1 MILRKVEKYFLP
13 TRTLQSE
20 IFVWEKAMARHI
32 CESRRVRWLVALMLG
47 VVVLYIA
54 QDYTG
59 FMHEQDQTVLQQS
72 TETFHALRVDF
83 HAAIE
88 QNVANNNPNEIF
100 IKHDGK
106 GGWENFA
113 FTTPMTLE
121 ERLRRSSLLSSR
133 GTRSMIDAS
142 TTRSGK
148 FPSTSSTIMPNP
160 NVQDHVL
167 SNSIPVRNQ
176 NIDGPV
182 ELQQLQQLQG
192 AQQQQQQPQQ
202 IQQQQQVFTRPS
214 VDVVPKVRVTDVNCA
229 KLFDYDDSEHKLAQQ
244 YQKDNQKV
252 PIPDEEYS
260 KLTQDC
266 DKFKRERQYILQPL
280 SEEEAD
286 FSIAFSL
293 VVFKDVEQ
301 IERLFR
307 AIYRPQNYYCLHVD
321 TKSNQKVKDAIA
333 NLANCFENVFLSSR
347 SVDVQWGWFSVVEP
361 ELVCMQDLLKYK
373 KWKYFINLTGQE
385 WPLKT
390 NADIVKILKV
400 FNGAN
405 SMEGTV
411 KR

>member
-1 MILRKVEKYFLP
+1 
-13 TRTLQSE
+13 
-20 IFVWEKAMARHI
+20 MARHI

>member
-1 MILRKVEKYFLP
+1 
-13 TRTLQSE
+13 
-20 IFVWEKAMARHI
+20 MARHI
-32 CESRRVRWLVALMLG
+32 CESRSVRWLVAVMMLG
-47 VVVLYIA
+47 AVVLYIA
-54 QDYTG
+54 EDYTG
-59 FMHEQDQTVLQQS
+59 FMHEQDQAVLQQS
-72 TETFHALRVDF
+72 TETFHALHVDF

-88 QNVANNNPNEIF
+88 QNVANNNPDEIF
-100 IKHDGK
+100 IRHDGK

-229 KLFDYDDSEHKLAQQ
+229 KLFDYDDNEHKLAQQ

-301 IERLFR
+301 IERLLR

-321 TKSNQKVKDAIA
+321 TKSNQKVKDAIT

>member
-1 MILRKVEKYFLP
+1 
-13 TRTLQSE
+13 
-20 IFVWEKAMARHI
+20 
-32 CESRRVRWLVALMLG
+32 
-47 VVVLYIA
+47 
-54 QDYTG
+54 
-59 FMHEQDQTVLQQS
+59 
-72 TETFHALRVDF
+72 
-83 HAAIE
+83 
-88 QNVANNNPNEIF
+88 
-100 IKHDGK
+100 
-106 GGWENFA
+106 
-113 FTTPMTLE
+113 
-121 ERLRRSSLLSSR
+121 
-133 GTRSMIDAS
+133 MIDVS

-148 FPSTSSTIMPNP
+148 IPSTSSTIMPNP

-182 ELQQLQQLQG
+182 ELQQLQR

-202 IQQQQQVFTRPS
+202 IQQNQQQQQQVFTRPS

-301 IERLFR
+301 IERLLR

-321 TKSNQKVKDAIA
+321 TKSNQKVKDAIT
-333 NLANCFENVFLSSR
+333 
-347 SVDVQWGWFSVVEP
+347 P
-361 ELVCMQDLLKYK
+361 EL
-373 KWKYFINLTGQE
+373 F
-385 WPLKT
+385 
-390 NADIVKILKV
+390 
-400 FNGAN
+400 
-405 SMEGTV
+405 
-411 KR
+411 

>member
-1 MILRKVEKYFLP
+1 
-13 TRTLQSE
+13 
-20 IFVWEKAMARHI
+20 MARHI
-32 CESRRVRWLVALMLG
+32 CESRRVRWLVAVMMLG
-47 VVVLYIA
+47 AVVLYIA
-54 QDYTG
+54 EDYTG
-59 FMHEQDQTVLQQS
+59 FMHEQDQAVLQQS
-72 TETFHALRVDF
+72 TETFHALHVDF

-88 QNVANNNPNEIF
+88 QNVANNNPDEIF
-100 IKHDGK
+100 IRHDGK